1 MSRKEIVLR
10 CQCTSLLTLHSLY
23 IVCSLMAAVVFRVS
37 AGWLEYMWLLCVS
50 RVTGVARG
58 MVGRC
63 MHFSR
68 VDGRQIVP

>member
-1 MSRKEIVLR
+1 M
-10 CQCTSLLTLHSLY
+10 
-23 IVCSLMAAVVFRVS
+23 
-37 AGWLEYMWLLCVS
+37 LLCVS

-63 MHFSR
+63 MHFPH